1 MIYTIIIFIL
11 VLGVLVLV
19 HELGHFVVARRNGV
33 KVEEFGIGF
42 PPRIFK
48 IKRKETIYS
57 LNWLPIGGFVKIK
70 GEQGEDPDDEDSFA
84 HKTLWQRT
92 KIVSAGVIMNMVL
105 AAVIFMIGFII
116 GIPQAVDEELSLLA
130 RVEDEQ
136 IQIVS
141 VLEGSPAKEA
151 GIETADMIVDID
163 GQIFNNLEAVEQ
175 YSDKKTGQEVLVR
188 LKRGD
193 EIVEKTVVPKVME
206 EGDKGVMGVAIA
218 KTGIVSYPWYYA
230 IWQGAKVTVLMTWRI
245 LQAFY
250 ELFKNLIL
258 HGELGID
265 VSGPVGIAVISGKVA
280 RMGIIYLMQ
289 FTAILSINLA
299 IINFLP
305 FPALDGGRV
314 LFYALEKIRGKA
326 ISQKV
331 ENAMHMTGFALLML
345 LVLAVTFR
353 DVIKY
358 GGGVVDWV
366 KNIF

>member
-1 MIYTIIIFIL
+1 MTLMVFIL
-11 VLGVLVLV
+11 VLGILVLV

-48 IKRKETIYS
+48 IKRKGTIYS
-57 LNWLPIGGFVKIK
+57 LNWLPIGGYVKIK
-70 GEQGEDPDDEDSFA
+70 GEQGENPDDEDSFS

-92 KIVSAGVIMNMVL
+92 KIVSAGVVMNIVL
-105 AAVIFMIGFII
+105 AAVIFMVGFII
-116 GIPQAVDEELSLLA
+116 GIPQAIDEDLSA
-130 RVEDEQ
+130 MAKVKDEQ

-141 VLEGSPAKEA
+141 VIEGSPAKEA
-151 GIETADMIVDID
+151 GIEAGDLLVDIN
-163 GQIFNNLEAVEQ
+163 GQIFSDLPAVEN
-175 YSDKKTGQEVLVR
+175 YSDEQTGQEVTVHI
-188 LKRGD
+188 KRGN
-193 EIVEKTVVPKVME
+193 EIVEKTIVPKIME
-206 EGDKGVMGVAIA
+206 EGGKGVMGVAIV
-218 KTGIVSYPWYYA
+218 KIGVVTYPWYYA
-230 IWQGAKVTVLMTWRI
+230 IWEGAKTTVLVTWRI

-258 HGELGID
+258 HGKLGMDI
-265 VSGPVGIAVISGKVA
+265 SGPVGIAIISGQVA

-289 FTAILSINLA
+289 FVAILSINLA

-314 LFYALEKIRGKA
+314 LFFALERLRGKA

-358 GGGVVDWV
+358 GGGVADWV
-366 KNIF
+366 KGLF